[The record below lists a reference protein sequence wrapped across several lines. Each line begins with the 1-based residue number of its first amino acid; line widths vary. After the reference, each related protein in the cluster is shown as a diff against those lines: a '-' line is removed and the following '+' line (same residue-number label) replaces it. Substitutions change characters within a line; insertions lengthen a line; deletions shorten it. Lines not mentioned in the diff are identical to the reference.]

1 MRHLVICLATLCG
14 ISGCMVGP
22 DYVRP
27 DADAPAQW
35 RYAAPE
41 AKDAAAFAGSGW
53 WETLGDPVLNGLV
66 SSALSE
72 NKDLR
77 LAAVRVEEFAAR
89 YGIARADLFPQV
101 EAGAQYARQKNTK
114 RGGNTLPAGYRST
127 LDSFSATVSAGWELD
142 LWGRIRRGTEAARA
156 QYLASEEGR
165 QAVVLS
171 LVSSVVASYVNLRN
185 LDRQL
190 EIGRRTAESRRK
202 TLEVFDQRYRGGV
215 ISEIELTQTKLL
227 YEDSLA
233 ALPQFEKAVAQ
244 QENALN
250 LLLGRNPGPV
260 PRSRSIDQLPPPDVP
275 AGLPSELLARRPDIR
290 QAEQELVAA
299 NAQIGIARAAY
310 FPAITLTGMFGG
322 ASAQLSDLFTGPARI
337 WSYSVPVSVPVFT
350 AGKISWNV
358 KVAEAQREQALVN
371 YQQVIQNAFREV
383 EDTLVD
389 RGASREQLAVRKR
402 ELDDLEKYLF
412 LANIRYENGYSSYLE
427 VLDAER
433 NLFSGQLAYVQSQA
447 ALLQAAINLYK
458 VMGGDWMADAAGRI
472 GKGAELP
479 RTAR

>member
-1 MRHLVICLATLCG
+1 MRHLICLVTLCCL
-14 ISGCMVGP
+14 SGCMVGP

-27 DADAPAQW
+27 DADAPAKW

-41 AKDAAAFAGSGW
+41 GKEAAAFAGSGW
-53 WETLGDPVLNGLV
+53 WESLGDPVLNDLV
-66 SSALSE
+66 SSALRE

-77 LAAVRVEEFAAR
+77 LAAVLVEEFAAK
-89 YGIARADLFPQV
+89 YGIARADLFPQAG
-101 EAGAQYARQKNTK
+101 AGAQYARQKNTE
-114 RGGNTLPAGYRST
+114 RGGNALPAGYKST
-127 LDSFSATVSAGWELD
+127 LDSFSATVSASWELD

-185 LDRQL
+185 LDRQF
-190 EIGRRTAESRRK
+190 EIGRETAESRRK

-260 PRSRSIDQLPPPDVP
+260 PRSRSIDQLGPPEVP

-322 ASAQLSDLFTGPARI
+322 ASAQLSDLFTGPARV

-350 AGKISWNV
+350 AGKISGSV

-371 YQQVIQNAFREV
+371 YRQVIQNAFKEV
-383 EDTLVD
+383 EDALVD
-389 RGASREQLAVRKR
+389 RATSGEQLAVRKR
-402 ELDDLEKYLF
+402 ELGDLEKYLF
-412 LANIRYENGYSSYLE
+412 LANMRYENGYSSYLE

-458 VMGGDWMADAAGRI
+458 VMGGDWVEDAAGRT